1 MDSASNVERWCKS
14 SRVGNCFAAGQ
25 GSLLFS
31 RSVVEHH
38 VRNPTAIQSGDGVLN
53 LHRNSYAREKKLV
66 LPCDFPDKNWG
77 VKAAC
82 EDRLA
87 QSQMFLQLPEEVL
100 KTMDHF
106 VVSMTALRKEV
117 FGQKMDGQHGRK

>member
-14 SRVGNCFAAGQ
+14 SRVGNCFAVGQ

-53 LHRNSYAREKKLV
+53 LHKNSYAREKELI
-66 LPCDFPDKNWG
+66 LACDFPDKNG
-77 VKAAC
+77 GSKAAC
-82 EDRLA
+82 EVRLA
-87 QSQMFLQLPEEVL
+87 QGQMFLQIPEEVL
-100 KTMDHF
+100 KTMDRF
-106 VVSMTALRKEV
+106 VVSMTSSRKAV
-117 FGQKMDGQHGRK
+117 FG